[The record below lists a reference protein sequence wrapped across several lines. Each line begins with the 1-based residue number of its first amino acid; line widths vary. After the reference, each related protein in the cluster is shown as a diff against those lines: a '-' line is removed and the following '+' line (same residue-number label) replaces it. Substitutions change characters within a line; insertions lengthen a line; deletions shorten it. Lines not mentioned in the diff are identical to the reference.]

1 MAGDD
6 DVHVGNP
13 GGNQGLYRQQ
23 QQPPGNPAPVAA
35 AACMLPQSEMSRL
48 VVFRGNS
55 KDTVTAEAWAEM
67 VDRHISVLKWSPEQT
82 AGAAIESMRDDANIW
97 RENVA
102 NSPAQTKRDWL
113 KDWALMRPEFLKRFG
128 KAKTRAAK
136 VQGLGQL
143 RQNTGEACGT
153 YQDRVIHAL
162 DKLTAKPAQACTTR
176 DERAGFNNCRDLFE
190 AAIFLN
196 GLRGDIRMYIEM
208 ELKETSTADEIY
220 ELARTTEIALNSKT
234 GHKVAF
240 IDSNA
245 EGALQAIQKEVKE
258 LKKSL
263 ETTEKIAAVTKTT
276 KTDKPKDQVRNKP
289 MAQRRPM
296 LCWKCKQWGKHLK
309 EECKLSADEIA
320 RLTPQSK
327 DDRPGG
333 EVFDAQYPNA

>member
-6 DVHVGNP
+6 EVQVGNQ
-13 GGNQGLYRQQ
+13 GGNQGQHRQ
-23 QQPPGNPAPVAA
+23 QQPPGNPAPAAA

-102 NSPAQTKRDWL
+102 NSPAQAKRDWL

-128 KAKTRAAK
+128 KVKTRAAK

-220 ELARTTEIALNSKT
+220 ELARTT
-234 GHKVAF
+234 
-240 IDSNA
+240 
-245 EGALQAIQKEVKE
+245 
-258 LKKSL
+258 
-263 ETTEKIAAVTKTT
+263 
-276 KTDKPKDQVRNKP
+276 
-289 MAQRRPM
+289 
-296 LCWKCKQWGKHLK
+296 
-309 EECKLSADEIA
+309 
-320 RLTPQSK
+320 
-327 DDRPGG
+327 
-333 EVFDAQYPNA
+333 